1 MVSAE
6 LKELVAETARK
17 VQDARLGRERAHRH
31 SEIEETHLAGLVDDA
46 AVAAGEIFAWADG
59 PDGRELRL
67 LMAYTGLDMLPLG
80 TQAINLVHTTGE
92 LLADNCARAMV
103 RRRIVVTTAQ
113 ELVRIAGV
121 RNVMALAER
130 IRAGVIDSV
139 LARNLELSL
148 SHTVPA
154 TALLGIYGRPGS

>member
-1 MVSAE
+1 
-6 LKELVAETARK
+6 
-17 VQDARLGRERAHRH
+17 
-31 SEIEETHLAGLVDDA
+31 
-46 AVAAGEIFAWADG
+46 
-59 PDGRELRL
+59 
-67 LMAYTGLDMLPLG
+67 MAYTGLDMLPLG